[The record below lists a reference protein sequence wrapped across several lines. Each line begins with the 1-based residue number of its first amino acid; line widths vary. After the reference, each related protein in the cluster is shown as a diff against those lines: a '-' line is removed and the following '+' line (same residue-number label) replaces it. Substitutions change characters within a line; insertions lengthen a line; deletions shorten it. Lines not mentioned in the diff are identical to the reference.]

1 MNHSRKIT
9 SKNHCISGSYN
20 LRKGKKRLINAIIRN
35 SVVFCAVTFLQRPF
49 PKEYFQHR
57 KAAIKL
63 NRLAGFELQNGSSE
77 STINPKTGGGY

>member
-63 NRLAGFELQNGSSE
+63 NFELQNGSSE
-77 STINPKTGGGY
+77 STINPKTERGY